1 MTKIF
6 FARILSLRTFSP
18 RLLSAFSPVCLPIFL
33 TFLFVL
39 ALSLSFSPLALAT
52 EHETKDEIK
61 ASEDGAT
68 TEESDVEIESDKPR
82 KDKVERK
89 LERAKRLEEKGKLK
103 KSRKVLTKALI
114 TEYKAQRKYERALE
128 LKKKGKLRKYKK
140 KVRRSAKLG
149 SEEAARELMIS
160 FDDEDV
166 SSGEAAATNEQQE
179 IYALIGETLESPYS
193 AEARLGD
200 ADALYKIGK
209 SFLDG
214 AELDGA
220 ELDGAEQD
228 GGAKDGAE
236 QAGAAKSDEDSV
248 EDNLSVSFAMF
259 LHAEKRGSGR
269 ASNELSILLP
279 ELSIDD
285 IELGRDVYRE
295 WRSIIKD
302 SRKARKK
309 EMRQSG
315 SESGSDSSDKVEGE
329 AQQAQ

>member
-18 RLLSAFSPVCLPIFL
+18 RLLSAFSLVCLPIFL

-52 EHETKDEIK
+52 EHETKDEVK

-68 TEESDVEIESDKPR
+68 TEESEAEIESDKPR

-200 ADALYKIGK
+200 ADALYRIGK

-214 AELDGA
+214 AEQDGA
-220 ELDGAEQD
+220 ELDGAEQ
-228 GGAKDGAE
+228 AGAE
-236 QAGAAKSDEDSV
+236 QDGVAKSDEDSV